1 MNFDSYIAH
10 FEDVLAHPIPPYDN
24 PDYYNYAKLNW
35 SRMNRWLKHGKLDEE
50 LKTII
55 SSIEKP
61 MKWLIITEPWCGDA
75 AHVTPFL
82 QMAAAL
88 NPKITVEYELR
99 DQEPFQINQ
108 YLTNGG
114 KSIPKLIVRDEEGND
129 LATWG
134 PRPAACQI
142 VYAQLTEEK
151 ADFETVKT
159 ALQKWYNENAGV
171 EIQKELIG
179 LMNKLD

>member
-1 MNFDSYIAH
+1 MKFELYLAH
-10 FEDVLAHPIPPYDN
+10 FEHVLAHPTPPYDN

-35 SRMNRWLKHGKLDEE
+35 SRMNRWLKHGKLDEQ
-50 LKTII
+50 LITSIR
-55 SSIEKP
+55 SIESS
-61 MKWLIITEPWCGDA
+61 MNWLIISEPWCGDA
-75 AHVTPFL
+75 AHVIPFL

-88 NPKITVEYELR
+88 NPNITVVYELR

-114 KSIPKLIVRDEEGND
+114 KSIPKLIIRDEEGND

-134 PRPAACQI
+134 PRPAACQVI
-142 VYAQLTEEK
+142 YAQMTADK

-159 ALQKWYNENAGV
+159 TLQKWYNENAGV
-171 EIQKELIG
+171 EIQKELVSLLKG
-179 LMNKLD
+179 L